1 MIFSRRIAVLK
12 QLNGGFSANGG
23 EVSGV
28 VRAENYADGVAIEL
42 SLINFAPLEEGRYV
56 CAFFDGQSA
65 EILECADKFFIE
77 GRKAQKGFAFAV
89 FFVRGNAVPVAYASC
104 GEINAEVGALVRAI
118 EQRESPPTSKVQDY
132 SDDAIA
138 EDNYYEY
145 ESSEDDCAL
154 FQDKKE
160 EKSGESAFENE
171 ENCAHEQVDKGEKE
185 CLTGGLARGAFFERV
200 SAEVEKIFLEN
211 ERALDL
217 EKIIENSAW
226 AKIDYGDG
234 KNYVFGVVKDGEIP
248 LYFCYGVPSQNPE
261 VCPKSMVGLGVY
273 IQTEKGGYW
282 VMYQDAKSGVSIE
295 IKGA

>member
-65 EILECADKFFIE
+65 EILECADNFFIA
-77 GRKAQKGFAFAV
+77 GKSAQKGFAFLV
-89 FFVRGNAVPVAYASC
+89 FFARGNAVPVALASC
-104 GEINAEVGALVRAI
+104 GEIKVDVGAITRIIDQKENPL
-118 EQRESPPTSKVQDY
+118 TSKTQTY

-145 ESSEDDCAL
+145 ESGKDDCAML
-154 FQDKKE
+154 QDKKE
-160 EKSGESAFENE
+160 EKSGQGAFENE
-171 ENCAHEQVDKGEKE
+171 ENCVDEQTDKGEKE
-185 CLTGGLARGAFFERV
+185 RVTGGLAKGAFFERV

-211 ERALDL
+211 ERACDL
-217 EKIIENSAW
+217 ENTIENSAW

-234 KNYVFGVVKDGEIP
+234 KNYVFGVVKDGETP
-248 LYFCYGVPSQNPE
+248 LYFCYGVPSQNPD

-273 IQTEKGGYW
+273 IQTETGGYW
-282 VMYQDAKSGVSIE
+282 VMYQDAKSGVSLE
-295 IKGA
+295 IKAQ